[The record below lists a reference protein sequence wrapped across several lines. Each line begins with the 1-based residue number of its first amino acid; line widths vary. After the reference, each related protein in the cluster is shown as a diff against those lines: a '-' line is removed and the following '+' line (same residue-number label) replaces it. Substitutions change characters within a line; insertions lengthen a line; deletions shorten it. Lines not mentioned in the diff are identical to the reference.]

1 LIIQALCRHY
11 DLLASDPRVQISLDG
26 FSIEKVSFE
35 ITLSPTGDVVGLID
49 LRVPNGKTVVP
60 SSLIVPIH
68 ERRAA
73 GILPFFLCEKGDY
86 VFGIGKKDATRLSG
100 QHAAFVDLH
109 EKVLGP
115 VDDPGAQAMLGFLRK
130 WSPACLETTRP
141 LAALEAEEL
150 ETSVYVFRVEGDPK
164 YIHQHPS
171 VEKAWLTYYYGARTA
186 TTGQCLVTGEQT
198 QIKSVH
204 EPIKGVRDAQSS
216 GGAIVSFNFRAVD
229 SFGKDQS
236 QNAPIGFESAFKY
249 VTALNWLL
257 ASPRNHIQI
266 GDATTVFWAESSEE
280 PDLFMELFDPSSEG
294 DEAKGRRIV
303 DAASREKVQYLLDM
317 LRKGLPIRD
326 PSVLKGADATAHIV
340 GLAPNSARISIRFHH
355 QDTLGNTVERIAQHY
370 LDLEV
375 TKPNW
380 MKGSSLPGPFG
391 LLRSISAQHDLD
403 NLPKTMVGPLMQSIL
418 TGIPYPR
425 AMMAQAIMRIRAN
438 DGVKTADGKGKR
450 SPVEYERVCIIKATL
465 LRDARR
471 TGNHELEVS
480 CTVSLNQES
489 TNTAYRLGRLF
500 AALEKAQ
507 MDANPGINTTIRDR
521 YFSSASAAPAS
532 TFPILLRL
540 SQHHISKGEFGG
552 FYDKLI
558 RDIVSSISTI
568 PSHLNLNDQG
578 LFILGYYHQ
587 TEAFYKKA
595 ESKEGVQP

>member
-1 LIIQALCRHY
+1 
-11 DLLASDPRVQISLDG
+11 
-26 FSIEKVSFE
+26 
-35 ITLSPTGDVVGLID
+35 
-49 LRVPNGKTVVP
+49 
-60 SSLIVPIH
+60 LIVPIH
-68 ERRAA
+68 ARRSS
-73 GILPFFLCEKGDY
+73 GIQPFFLCEKGDY
-86 VFGIGKKDATRLSG
+86 VFGIGKKDVSRLSA
-100 QHAAFVDLH
+100 QHSAFVALH
-109 EKVLGP
+109 ERILEP
-115 VDDPGAQAMLGFLRK
+115 VDDPGARAILAFLREWTPENVK
-130 WSPACLETTRP
+130 TTKP
-141 LAALEAEEL
+141 LATHATEEL
-150 ETSVYVFRVEGDPK
+150 ETGVYVFRVEGDPEL
-164 YIHQHPS
+164 IHKHPAI
-171 VEKAWLTYYYGARTA
+171 EKAWLQYHYGNRTA
-186 TTGQCLVTGEQT
+186 SIGQCLITGENT

-204 EPIKGVRDAQSS
+204 EPIKGVRDTQPT
-216 GGAIVSFNFRAVD
+216 GGAIVSYNFDAVE
-229 SFGKDQS
+229 SYGKEQS
-236 QNAPIGFESAFKY
+236 KNAPIGFESAFKY

-280 PDLFMELFDPSSEG
+280 PDLFMELLDPSSEG

-303 DAASREKVQYLLDM
+303 DVASREKVQYLLDM
-317 LRKGLPIRD
+317 LRKGFPIRD

-340 GLAPNSARISIRFHH
+340 GLSPNSARISIRFHH

-380 MKGSSLPGPFG
+380 MKGTSLPGPFG

-425 AMMAQAIMRIRAN
+425 AMMAQAILRIRVN

-540 SQHHISKGEFGG
+540 SQHHISKGVYGG

-558 RDIVSSISTI
+558 RDIVSSISAI

-595 ESKEGVQP
+595 DSKEGVQS